1 MAHCRARTSR
11 NIDGAPCR
19 CLEWTALGAATY
31 VWQYDKHFQA
41 LCERLDFIDDVNIR
55 ESLHRDRETG
65 QLWRLC
71 AVDGGGDMYPGTVSC
86 FEPVTE

>member
-1 MAHCRARTSR
+1 MERLADAWNGPPWVRPR
-11 NIDGAPCR
+11 N
-19 CLEWTALGAATY
+19 